1 MITIYLCSD
10 RTLTVITTLA
20 QSHSKRLHS
29 TLNLQ
34 YHSLKQANKTTLT
47 GLKHTVM
54 SGTYKCRVPTVM
66 KNLNISDDCDTVDLK
81 ILKSDE
87 KVYNEN

>member
-1 MITIYLCSD
+1 
-10 RTLTVITTLA
+10 
-20 QSHSKRLHS
+20 
-29 TLNLQ
+29 
-34 YHSLKQANKTTLT
+34 
-47 GLKHTVM
+47 M